1 MDVVDQVRLHAG
13 VLPRSRLPRRALAR
27 AVSEGRLVPLGRSL
41 VAVPE
46 LSEAQQS
53 AFAVG
58 GVLSCA
64 SAAAAHGLP
73 LISRRHMMHVTVPR
87 SRSGHSGRG
96 LVLHRRDVS
105 SLDGVT
111 TLARTAADCAR
122 CLTDLEAI
130 AVVDAVLNRGVERD
144 AVVAE
149 LYGRGAR
156 AARSVVALAD
166 GRSQSSGESV
176 ARVTLV
182 RAGLRVE
189 PQVFVAG
196 VDWVDLV
203 VEGRVVVEV
212 DGFAYH
218 ADAKQFALDRRRDAA
233 LVAMGY
239 RVLRF
244 TWVDVVTRPAY
255 VVEMVRRALA
265 LSA

>member
-1 MDVVDQVRLHAG
+1 M
-13 VLPRSRLPRRALAR
+13 
-27 AVSEGRLVPLGRSL
+27 
-41 VAVPE
+41 
-46 LSEAQQS
+46 
-53 AFAVG
+53 
-58 GVLSCA
+58 
-64 SAAAAHGLP
+64 
-73 LISRRHMMHVTVPR
+73 
-87 SRSGHSGRG
+87 
-96 LVLHRRDVS
+96 
-105 SLDGVT
+105 
-111 TLARTAADCAR
+111 
-122 CLTDLEAI
+122 
-130 AVVDAVLNRGVERD
+130 
-144 AVVAE
+144 
-149 LYGRGAR
+149 
-156 AARSVVALAD
+156 
-166 GRSQSSGESV
+166 
-176 ARVTLV
+176 

-196 VDWVDLV
+196 VGWVDLV